1 MREAVHLVV
10 LLHGINGTSSELD
23 YVKEQLI
30 QHFGSETVVF
40 ENPTINEGFTNDGCL
55 KGAGRIYDWVMDQQK
70 TMDIGYI
77 SFVCHSLG
85 GIYAR
90 AVIGMMY
97 SEQIIPSRM
106 MPLNYITLATPHL
119 GARQHAHLGD
129 TITGMVVKVVCGPT
143 VTELTLNDHPTKDG
157 CLFSHLSDKH
167 HVDSLGTFRNLIVY
181 SNVNND
187 ITVNYLTGAIRR
199 EPMDDDKRAKIIHD
213 DRLEVVK
220 CKKVRI
226 EDKLYTAL
234 NILPWKRFAVYP
246 KRLFLAHTDMVT
258 KKYGH
263 HVVEHLL
270 TQFYHPNKE

>member
-1 MREAVHLVV
+1 MGKTIHLVV

-30 QHFGSETVVF
+30 KQFDSDDVVF
-40 ENPTINEGFTNDGCL
+40 ENPTINEGFTNDGCM
-55 KGAGRIYDWVMDQQK
+55 KGAKRVYDWIMKKQEE
-70 TMDIGYI
+70 MNIAYI

-90 AVIGMMY
+90 ALIGMLY
-97 SEQIIPSRM
+97 RDEIIPGRM
-106 MPLNYITLATPHL
+106 MPINYITLATPHL

-157 CLFSHLSDKH
+157 CLFSNLSDKH
-167 HVDSLGTFRNLIVY
+167 HIDSLGTFRNLIVY

-199 EPMDDDKRAKIIHD
+199 EHMDEDKGAKVVHD

-234 NILPWKRFAVYP
+234 NVLPWKRFAVYP
-246 KRLFLAHTDMVT
+246 KRMLFAHTDMVT

-263 HVVEHLL
+263 HVVDHLL
-270 TQFYHPNKE
+270 TQFYHPDKQ